1 MEITGKGKVA
11 MKALVL
17 YDSVFGNTEKVA
29 QAIAAALGS
38 PDEVACLRVRDANHE
53 KLQGLSLLVV
63 GSPTRGFR
71 PTAALSKFLKN
82 IPSGGLAGM
91 KVAAF
96 DTRIPPNEIKSSPA
110 ILQIMIKIFGYAD
123 KRIAGMLTKKGGQM
137 VGETQG
143 FFVHGTEGPLYDGE
157 LERAAEWAR
166 KLVQS

>member
-17 YDSVFGNTEKVA
+17 FDSVFGNTEKVA

-38 PDEVACLRVRDANHE
+38 PDEVTWIRIGDAN
-53 KLQGLSLLVV
+53 LVVFQGVNLLVV

-71 PTAALSKFLKN
+71 PTPALTQFLKN
-82 IPSGGLAGM
+82 IPSGGLTGI

-96 DTRIPPNEIKSSPA
+96 DTRIPPKEIESSPA
-110 ILQIMIKIFGYAD
+110 ILRIMVKFFGYAD
-123 KRIAGMLTKKGGQM
+123 KRIAGLLTKKGGQL
-137 VGETQG
+137 VGETNG

-157 LERAAEWAR
+157 LDRAAEWAK
-166 KLVQS
+166 KLA